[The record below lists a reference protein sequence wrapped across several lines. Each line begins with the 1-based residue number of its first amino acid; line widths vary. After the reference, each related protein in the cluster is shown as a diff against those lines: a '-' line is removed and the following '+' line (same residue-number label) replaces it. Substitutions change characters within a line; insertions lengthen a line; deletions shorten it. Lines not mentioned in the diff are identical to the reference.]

1 LRDTRPIPTPL
12 RIRWTRFRYQLLPVV
27 TVVLCGSLAA
37 WLWSRHAGSGQA
49 VGEVAADR
57 IPVTS
62 TIDGV
67 LADVPG
73 RVINP
78 HDRVSEGD
86 AIARLDPAPI
96 EARRSTRAVDVDRLR
111 KEIQALESAPAGA
124 AAAGAASR
132 DEQLKSLRAA
142 LSAREEELAQLD
154 LALASLDITAPVSG
168 TVFKVYLRPG
178 QLARAGD
185 IIMEISAEGSN
196 YVVGYLREEQQYV
209 RPTPK
214 MAVEVRPR
222 NDPRRVVR
230 GTVDTVGATV
240 EPVPARQ
247 LRDQR
252 VPEWGLPV
260 RLTLPE
266 NANLRPG
273 EMVNLAFKTNA
284 E

>member
-1 LRDTRPIPTPL
+1 MRDTRPIPTPL

-37 WLWSRHAGSGQA
+37 WLWTRQAGSGNA

-57 IPVTS
+57 IAVTS

-67 LADVPG
+67 LAPVAG

-86 AIARLDPAPI
+86 KVARLDPAPI
-96 EARRSTRAVDVDRLR
+96 EARRNTRQVEVERLR
-111 KEIQALESAPAGA
+111 AELKALEGAPAQ
-124 AAAGAASR
+124 AGGNAASR
-132 DEQLKSLRAA
+132 DDQLKSMRGA
-142 LSAREEELAQLD
+142 LAAREEELAQLD

-168 TVFKVYLRPG
+168 TVYRVNLRPG

-185 IIMEISAEGSN
+185 VIMEISADGSN
-196 YVVGYLREEQQYV
+196 YVVGYLREEQQYI

-214 MAVEVRPR
+214 MTVEVRPR
-222 NDPRRVVR
+222 NDPKRMVR

-247 LRDQR
+247 LRDQK

-260 RLTLPE
+260 RLLIP
-266 NANLRPG
+266 NDANLRPG
-273 EMVNLAFKTNA
+273 EMVNLAFKQQDQ
-284 E
+284 